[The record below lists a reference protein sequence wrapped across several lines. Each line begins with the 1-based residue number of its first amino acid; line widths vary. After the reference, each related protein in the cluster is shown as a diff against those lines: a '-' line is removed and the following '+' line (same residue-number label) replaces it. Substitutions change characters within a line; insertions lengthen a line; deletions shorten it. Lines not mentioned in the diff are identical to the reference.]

1 MRYTQGE
8 KYGNIQEIYK
18 EYANKA
24 RRLDQQ
30 YCGTQP
36 GVAGPVERQLQSF
49 GQLRGLVF
57 GAWGEASP
65 DVEMLLSLAAST
77 GAQRHWRSM
86 GSSDDDTA
94 RGVLAWMLRR
104 RWGMAALRENARL
117 KLERLEYVGRGA
129 HAAAERRGTA
139 SAASAA
145 RSRAAA
151 AFALARGPR
160 ARRGFAFGLD

>member
-1 MRYTQGE
+1 
-8 KYGNIQEIYK
+8 
-18 EYANKA
+18 
-24 RRLDQQ
+24 
-30 YCGTQP
+30 
-36 GVAGPVERQLQSF
+36 
-49 GQLRGLVF
+49 
-57 GAWGEASP
+57 
-65 DVEMLLSLAAST
+65 
-77 GAQRHWRSM
+77 
-86 GSSDDDTA
+86 
-94 RGVLAWMLRR
+94 MLRR

-160 ARRGFAFGLD
+160 ARRGFAVGLD